1 MVLRTR
7 RNSDFS
13 EYREKGCKPE
23 NPVVGCFLERAFLP
37 QVMKGKSKM
46 TKDEY
51 LQAIMESLISCND
64 IELIDLIFTLL
75 GKSV

>member
-1 MVLRTR
+1 
-7 RNSDFS
+7 
-13 EYREKGCKPE
+13 
-23 NPVVGCFLERAFLP
+23 
-37 QVMKGKSKM
+37 M

-51 LQAIMESLISCND
+51 LQAITESLISCND